1 MLMTVKRHR
10 SILDPV
16 VGELSYERRR
26 ADAAE
31 REVAKLSALNEALR
45 DLLVSMRP
53 AVAIEGDIVPPKTVQ
68 QADADFVAMTKENK
82 KR

>member
-1 MLMTVKRHR
+1 MLVLRSTLDRALHAQQARLTALEVDNAFLVK
-10 SILDPV
+10 
-16 VGELSYERRR
+16 ENE
-26 ADAAE
+26 
-31 REVAKLSALNEALR
+31 KLSALNDALR

-53 AVAIEGDIVPPKTVQ
+53 AVAIEGDITPPKTVQ